1 MSSHRVSALREP
13 LIDGGKS
20 PAQVTADVCAPIE
33 RGPNPSWYYGMAVSL
48 TALGI
53 GAVCVCDEI
62 WTGIGTWGLNKTVG
76 WSWDITNFVF
86 WVGIGHAGTLISA
99 ILFLFR
105 QRWRTS
111 VNRSAEA
118 MTIFAVMCAGLF
130 PLIHMGRPWL
140 AYWVFPYPNSM
151 GPLWVNFRS
160 PLLWD
165 VFAISTYFAVSATFW
180 YMGLLPDLAVVA
192 QRAHGLRREIFK
204 RLSLGWDG
212 SMRSWLHYE
221 TLYLLLA
228 GLATPLVFSV
238 HTIVSF
244 DFATS
249 LVPGWHTTIF
259 PPYFV
264 CGAIF
269 SGFAMV
275 LTLMI
280 VARKVMGFE
289 EYITLRHLD
298 AMCKVTLTTS
308 LIVGLAY
315 STELFMAWYGFNPYE
330 RFAFLNRM
338 MGPYAPYYW
347 MMIFCNVL
355 VPQLLWSSRVR
366 RSPALI
372 LPIALLI
379 NVGMWLERF
388 TIITISLHRDYLPS
402 SWRMYHPTWIEVGT
416 FVGSFGLFFT
426 CFLLFCRFL
435 PMIAISEVKGV
446 LGYARRPEEGHDHD
460 A

>member
-1 MSSHRVSALREP
+1 MSAHGSLSDMRRP
-13 LIDGGKS
+13 LIDGGKTL
-20 PAQVTADVCAPIE
+20 ARVTQDICAPIE
-33 RGPNPSWYYGMAVSL
+33 RGPHASWYYGMAASMI
-48 TALGI
+48 ALGI
-53 GAVCVCDEI
+53 GTLFVVDQI

-76 WSWDITNFVF
+76 WSFDITNFVF

-111 VNRSAEA
+111 VNRAAEA

-130 PLIHMGRPWL
+130 PVIHMGRPWL

-165 VFAISTYFAVSATFW
+165 VFAISTYFTVSATFW
-180 YMGLLPDLAVVA
+180 YIGLLPDLAVVA
-192 QRAHGLRREIFK
+192 ERASGLRRRIFK
-204 RLSLGWDG
+204 ALSMGWDG
-212 SMRSWLHYE
+212 SMRGWLHYE
-221 TLYLLLA
+221 TMYLLLA
-228 GLATPLVFSV
+228 GLATPLVVSV

-249 LVPGWHTTIF
+249 LVPGWHSTIF

-275 LTLMI
+275 LTLMV
-280 VARKVMGFE
+280 VARKVMNFQD
-289 EYITLRHLD
+289 YITTRHLD
-298 AMCKVTLTTS
+298 AMCKITLATS
-308 LIVGLAY
+308 MIVGLAY
-315 STELFMAWYGFNPYE
+315 GTELFMAWYGFNPYE
-330 RFAFLNRM
+330 RFSFLNRM
-338 MGPYAPYYW
+338 MGPYRGYYW
-347 MMIFCNVL
+347 MMLFCNVL
-355 VPQLLWSSRVR
+355 VPQLLWSR
-366 RSPALI
+366 RARTTPGII
-372 LPIALLI
+372 LPISILI

-402 SWRMYHPTWIEVGT
+402 SWVMYHPSYHELGT
-416 FVGSFGLFFT
+416 LLGSFGLFFS

-446 LGYARRPEEGHDHD
+446 LSYARRPEGDSHAE
-460 A
+460 